1 MQKSKLHLRPSSDRG
16 SSLSATGT
24 RIIDY
29 IQAGYSGLY
38 LVSPEEQRIEAE
50 IKTIIEHV
58 NQSQKATEQYGL
70 CYWSVVDGL
79 VNTKTNQ
86 VHTAN
91 DPLDV
96 LQVISEQKERTVFL
110 LKDYHLFLEDPNP
123 IVLRKLKDVLLE
135 AKTKQKP
142 IIIAGCRLVLPPEL
156 ERELTIVE
164 FSLPGKEALRTVL
177 HGVMESAGIK
187 SLEPEQ
193 QDKTIDAASGLTT
206 MEAENSFAL
215 SFVQTKTI
223 EPAVIFRE
231 KAQAVKKNG
240 LLEIVETD
248 ATLASIGGL
257 DVLKSWLLKR
267 KNAFSQRARE
277 YGLPTPKGL
286 LVIGIPGTGKSLT
299 AKATAGVFGVP
310 LLKLDAGRLFAGIVG
325 QSESNLRSV
334 IQTAEAIAPCCL
346 WIDELEK
353 GFAGSKSS
361 ASTDGGTSARVFGS
375 FISWMQEKTS
385 PVFVVATAN
394 DVSQLPPEMLRKGR
408 FDEIM
413 FVDLP
418 NEDER
423 ESIWEI
429 QIGKYGRESK
439 EFDLAALA
447 KATEGLTGSEI
458 EQVFVE
464 SLFCG
469 FDQQKEPTDFSIAQV
484 LTEFVPLSKLM
495 AEQISQLRTWA
506 KGRAKQA
513 TTQSSSER
521 QLRKITA

>member
-1 MQKSKLHLRPSSDRG
+1 MPKTKDQSPSV
-16 SSLSATGT
+16 LSELGRKITN
-24 RIIDY
+24 Y
-29 IQAGYSGLY
+29 IQAGYAGLY
-38 LVSPEEQRIEAE
+38 LVSPEEQRVEAE
-50 IKTIIEHV
+50 IKSIVEHL
-58 NQSQKATEQYGL
+58 NRTQKEQYEL

-86 VHTAN
+86 VNTAN
-91 DPLDV
+91 DPLDC

-110 LKDYHLFLEDPNP
+110 LKDYHLFLDDPNP
-123 IVLRKLKDVLLE
+123 IVLRKLKDVLVE

-156 ERELTIVE
+156 EREITVVE
-164 FSLPGKEALRTVL
+164 FSLPGKEALRAVL
-177 HGVMESAGIK
+177 QGVMESAGINK
-187 SLEPEQ
+187 MEPDQ
-193 QDKTIDAASGLTT
+193 QDKVIDAASGLTT
-206 MEAENSFAL
+206 IEAENAYAL
-215 SFVQTKTI
+215 SFVQKKAI
-223 EPAVIFRE
+223 EPAVVSRE

-240 LLEIVETD
+240 LLEIIEAKET
-248 ATLASIGGL
+248 LESIGGL
-257 DVLKSWLLKR
+257 DCLKTWLLKR
-267 KNAFSQRARE
+267 KDAFSQRAKQ

-286 LVIGIPGTGKSLT
+286 LVIGIAGTGKSLT
-299 AKATAGVFGVP
+299 AKATASVFGVP

-353 GFAGSKSS
+353 GFSGSKSS
-361 ASTDGGTSARVFGS
+361 GSTDGGTSARVFGS
-375 FISWMQEKTS
+375 FISWLQEKTS

-394 DVSQLPPEMLRKGR
+394 DVSLLPPEMLRKGR

-418 NEDER
+418 NQDER
-423 ESIWEI
+423 ETIWDI
-429 QIGKYGRESK
+429 QVQKYGRDAK
-439 EFDLAALA
+439 EFDLTALA

-464 SLFCG
+464 SLFYG
-469 FDQQKEPTDFSIAQV
+469 FDQNKEPTDFSIAQV

-495 AEQISQLRTWA
+495 AEQISGLRTWA

-513 TTQSSSER
+513 TTQSSTSR
-521 QLRKITA
+521 TRRIAG